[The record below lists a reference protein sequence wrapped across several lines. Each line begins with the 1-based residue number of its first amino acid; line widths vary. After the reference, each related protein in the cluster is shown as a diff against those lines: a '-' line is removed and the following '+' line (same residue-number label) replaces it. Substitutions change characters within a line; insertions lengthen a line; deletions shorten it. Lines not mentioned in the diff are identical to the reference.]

1 MLRDLLAY
9 RSFIKNM
16 VLRDL
21 KLKYRDSVIG
31 VVWSIFNPLLMLAVY
46 TIAFRYIIRIPM
58 ENYLHFLVVGL
69 VPWHFFSASTIAS
82 TSSVLGNAALIRQ
95 VSFPR
100 ETLPVATVLCHFVQ
114 LLLTLTVLLPLLV
127 IASGAAP
134 SWTAL
139 LFPPVLIL
147 HLGFTIGV
155 ALILS
160 ALTTLY
166 RDIAHLT
173 EVGLLLLFWLTPIVY
188 PVSMAPPGLQ
198 RLLAMNPSGAFALAY
213 QDVLFWGRRPPALLM
228 ATLVLWTAGLLLT
241 GRLVFRSYSQ
251 SFAERA

>member
-1 MLRDLLAY
+1 MLQDLLAY
-9 RSFIKNM
+9 RSFITNM

-46 TIAFRYIIRIPM
+46 TLAFRYIIRIPL

-69 VPWHFFSASTIAS
+69 MPWHFFSASAMAS

-100 ETLPVATVLCHFVQ
+100 EVLPVATVLCNFVQ
-114 LLLTLTVLLPLLV
+114 LLLTLAVLLPLLV
-127 IASGAAP
+127 LVSGATVP
-134 SWTAL
+134 WTAL
-139 LFPPVLIL
+139 LFPPLLIL

-166 RDIAHLT
+166 RDVAHLT

-188 PVSMAPPGLQ
+188 PVTMAPPELQ
-198 RLLAMNPSGAFALAY
+198 LLLAISPSGAFALAY
-213 QDVLFWGRRPPALLM
+213 QDVLFWGHRPPALLIV
-228 ATLVLWTAGLLLT
+228 TLLLWTAGLCLT